1 VLQQL
6 MMIPGLPERLLRV
19 RTGDEPNMAVLNY
32 LQKTFACLH
41 DAQQKYYVPTELLA
55 NTFMEGRPADCGEQR
70 DAFGFYTCLVDTI
83 DTLLTVG
90 TRTGCTVAMR
100 WRTGGAA

>member
-1 VLQQL
+1 
-6 MMIPGLPERLLRV
+6 MMMPGLPERLLRV
-19 RTGDEPNMAVLNY
+19 RTGDESKMAVLLY

-90 TRTGCTVAMR
+90 ARTCFTLAMQRRTG
-100 WRTGGAA
+100 